1 MSATPTPEAALTPE
15 GPSPE
20 EIAFH
25 KLFTKAED
33 LVYARNYEEA
43 KPVLEEIIKQKP
55 DDVEA
60 HFLMLLTLGNEEP
73 EPSTDSEA
81 FKYAARVV
89 ELAPKSPHADKAR
102 SYIAS
107 AHAKTLESRSEVG
120 AETLDKTRGWEIEKG
135 AAYDLKEDTR
145 MFTGAADNL
154 IKSGERR
161 LWEMEVYPEGEEES
175 VLLPKGT
182 KVQILG
188 QSEFLYSKT
197 AWRGPIP
204 KNRKDYDSNM
214 FNVSAFYV
222 AVVSDGDLS
231 GKQGWIIN
239 QMDRWITDDP
249 EDKHPWGVW
258 IYNRARVLRK

>member
-1 MSATPTPEAALTPE
+1 M
-15 GPSPE
+15 
-20 EIAFH
+20 
-25 KLFTKAED
+25 
-33 LVYARNYEEA
+33 VYARNYEEA
-43 KPVLEEIIKQKP
+43 KPVLEEILKQKP

-60 HFLMLLTLGNEEP
+60 HFLMLLTLGNEEA

-120 AETLDKTRGWEIEKG
+120 AETLDKTRAWEIEKG

-145 MFTGAADNL
+145 MFTGASQNL
-154 IKSGERR
+154 TKAGERR

-175 VLLPKGT
+175 SLLPKGT
-182 KVQILG
+182 KVQIL
-188 QSEFLYSKT
+188 SKTEFLYSKT

-204 KNRKDYDSNM
+204 KNRKDYDSNI
-214 FNVSAFYV
+214 FNVAGFYV
-222 AVVSDGDLS
+222 SVVSDGDLA
-231 GKQGWIIN
+231 GKEGWIIN

-249 EDKHPWGVW
+249 EVKYPWGVW